1 MRNELDHANYDVAVF
16 SAHSVCGRLD
26 RLGRDF
32 GDTNWQRQYA
42 CRSQRD
48 VQFVE

>member
-16 SAHSVCGRLD
+16 STHSVCGRLNW
-26 RLGRDF
+26 LGRDS

-42 CRSQRD
+42 HLGQRD
-48 VQFVE
+48 VQLVE